1 MTLTKQRIDD
11 KLTVTITG
19 RLDSTNAMDLER
31 DLKPALAGVKELVFN
46 LEGLDYMSS
55 AGLRIF
61 VACQK
66 IMNRQGS
73 MTVCK
78 PTEPV
83 RKVFD
88 ITGVSGIVN
97 IEG

>member
-78 PTEPV
+78 PTELV